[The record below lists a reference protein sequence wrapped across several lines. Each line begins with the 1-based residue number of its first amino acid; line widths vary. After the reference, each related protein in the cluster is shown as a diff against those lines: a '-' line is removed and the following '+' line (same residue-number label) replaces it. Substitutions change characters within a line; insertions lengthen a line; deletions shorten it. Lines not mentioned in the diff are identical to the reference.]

1 MAKLEV
7 RLMLFVSAL
16 VLGGS
21 VPSRCPGEVPSRVLI
36 VVVRADGVG
45 RSELGGDPERTPQL
59 RELAETGISLPLLEL
74 SGGARTGTEVV
85 DGLFTASLLRQ
96 LEKHRIV
103 HVKLTVR
110 GEAVVRDG
118 AVFRDGDGRTA
129 VTKPRSALEELKERF
144 GDPGPVSAAEKE
156 LLASVQRV
164 LAVPFEGAPPSGSE
178 APPPPRPIPAQ
189 IRRVLESGVALV
201 IVDQPGGEASER
213 DGLIGNLRSIAES
226 LRASADDEAGNKP
239 RVTLAVL
246 SIRAQDGVGSLI
258 LAGPTLRQGWVLARQ
273 VPFPAIG
280 PTLLYILDPKL
291 ISAKLEKE
299 ILHDIFR

>member
-1 MAKLEV
+1 MMSV
-7 RLMLFVSAL
+7 MPRVMLFVSAL

-36 VVVRADGVG
+36 VVVRADDVG

-110 GEAVVRDG
+110 GEAV
-118 AVFRDGDGRTA
+118 FRDGDGRTA

-144 GDPGPVSAAEKE
+144 GDPGPVSEAEKE

-226 LRASADDEAGNKP
+226 LRARADDEAGNKP

>member
-1 MAKLEV
+1 MLALARV
-7 RLMLFVSAL
+7 MLFVSAL

-21 VPSRCPGEVPSRVLI
+21 VPSHCRGEVPSQALI
-36 VVVRADGVG
+36 VVVRADGVD

-59 RELAETGISLPLLEL
+59 RALAEAGISLPLLDL
-74 SGGARTGTEVV
+74 AGGARTGTEVV
-85 DGLFTASLLRQ
+85 DGLFPASLLRQ
-96 LEKHRIV
+96 LEKHRMD

-110 GEAVVRDG
+110 
-118 AVFRDGDGRTA
+118 DGDGSSA
-129 VTKPRSALEELKERF
+129 LTKPRSALEDLTGRF

-156 LLASVQRV
+156 LFGSVQRV

-178 APPPPRPIPAQ
+178 APPPPRPIPSQ

-201 IVDQPGGEASER
+201 IVDQPGGGKASER
-213 DGLIGNLRSIAES
+213 DELIGKLRSIAEI
-226 LRASADDEAGNKP
+226 LRGTADKKEAGSKP
-239 RVTLAVL
+239 RITLAVL

-258 LAGPTLRQGWVLARQ
+258 LEGPTLRRGWVLARP

-291 ISAKLEKE
+291 ISAKLETE
-299 ILHDIFR
+299 ILHDVFR

>member
-1 MAKLEV
+1 MMSV
-7 RLMLFVSAL
+7 MPRLMLFVSAL

-118 AVFRDGDGRTA
+118 DGRTA

-226 LRASADDEAGNKP
+226 LRARADDEAGNKP

-258 LAGPTLRQGWVLARQ
+258 LAGPTLRRGWVLARQ